1 MKAIIYVL
9 LGHCFLLTCLAELSE
24 EKKVQFVTS
33 FVDYLNNLP
42 NHAFIYDDGVLLNA
56 QKTDENNYKIE
67 IKLKVTS
74 IHNLEAYSYHTCSVS
89 LEDTGGS
96 DIHIKDD
103 YNCEPPP
110 PSTTTEFNV
119 DSIVSQE
126 KSTTT
131 EDGIEHLPV
140 QLDNEVQTNTAATSG
155 EQFIAIPREKPAA
168 PCIGCSTFVNPGAAG
183 VEELALLGIRHLN
196 RHDPDVKHELNSV
209 VEVERQVQIVNGVR
223 YILTLKVDYN
233 NCTIDVAESCTVV
246 KPCKISIL
254 EKPWVRL
261 YDGSKYRGILA
272 NNCTEEWIFSDN
284 GEVIN
289 DENKGK
295 DIVKVPKDDLDNEGG
310 AHKPIPDFDKIA
322 NTGSVDDI
330 LKAIHNSD
338 VQAQPLT
345 ERTLSEGEVKK
356 LEEQVIPYNQFSDI
370 STLHEDEITAKP
382 DSENF
387 NSHSINKIESR
398 KKYIPN
404 SNSFTFDSE
413 EKKINSLNS
422 DKKKAIDDLLNFFAS
437 VDSHSNQQTE
447 RRKRNLNFVGGK
459 LQKNIND
466 PMYKTLAEES
476 LAKYLQISNEDEEYE
491 VLKVEDVSVQVV
503 SGQLTTI
510 TFQIVKKNAH
520 SSSPQKCTAHVWEK
534 PWIQF
539 KDIKVT
545 CQYNQLNDTR
555 RRRQIPG
562 GALEQNPND
571 PKYLELANESM
582 QKYLQTTGNSRPH
595 KVVEVEKVKT
605 QVVSGTLTEIHFKI
619 MPVQSTGDVISCLSK
634 VWEQSWLNKKDIDVK
649 CQIGDGKWRS
659 KRQAFG
665 GQTERNPNDPKYLE
679 LANESMQ
686 KYLQTTGNSQ
696 PHKVVEVE
704 KVTTQL
710 VSGTLTE
717 IHFKIMPVQST
728 GDVISCLSKVWEQ
741 SWLNKKDIDVK
752 CQIGDGKW
760 RSKRQAF
767 GGQTERNP
775 NDPKYL
781 ELANESMQKYLQ
793 TTGNSQP
800 HKVVEVEKVTTQ
812 LVSGTLTE
820 IHFKIMP
827 VQSTGDVISCLS
839 KVWEQSWLNK
849 KDIDVKCQIGDGKW
863 RSKRQVIAGGITEK
877 NPNDPKYLELA
888 NESMQKYLQTTG
900 NSRPH
905 KVVEVERVTTQVVA
919 GFMTRIYFKI
929 LPMQGTGDVIS
940 CLSKVWERSRQ
951 EKDIDVKCQ
960 IGDGKWRSKRQAF
973 GGQTERNPNHPK
985 YLELANESM
994 QKYLQTTG
1002 NSQPHKVVEV
1012 EKVTTQL
1019 VSGTLTEI
1027 HFKIMPVQ
1035 STGDVISCLSKVW
1048 EQSWLNKKDIDVKC
1062 QIGDG
1067 KWRSKRQAFGGQTER
1082 NPNDPKYLELANESM
1097 QKYLQTTGNSQ
1108 PHKVVEV
1115 EKVTTQLVSGTLT
1128 EIHFKIMP
1136 VQSTG
1141 DVISCLSKVW
1151 EQSWLNKKD
1160 IDVKC
1165 QIGDGKWRSKRQAFG
1180 GQTERNPNDP
1190 KYLELANESMQKYLQ
1205 TTGNSQPHKVV
1216 EVEKV
1221 TTQLVS
1227 GTLTEIHFKIM
1238 PVQST
1243 GDVISCLSKVW
1254 EQSWLNKK
1262 DIDVKCQIGDGK
1274 WRSKRQVIA
1283 GGITEK
1289 NPNDPK
1295 YLELANESMQKYLQT
1310 TGNSRPHKVVEVE
1323 RVTTQV
1329 VAGFMTRIYFKI
1341 LPMQGTG
1348 DVISCLSK
1356 VWERSR
1362 QEKDIDVKCQIG
1374 DGKWRSKRQAFG
1386 GQTERNPNDPKYL
1399 ELANE
1404 SMQKYLQTTGN
1415 SQPHKVVEVEKVTT
1429 QLVSGTLTEIHF
1441 KIMPVQSTGDVIS
1454 CLSKVWEQSWLNKKD
1469 IDVKCQIGDGK
1480 WRSKRQVIA
1489 GGITEKNP
1497 NDPKYLELANESMQ
1511 KYLQTTGNS
1520 RPHKVV
1526 EVERVTTQV
1535 VAGFMTRIYFKILP
1549 MQGTGD
1555 VISCLSKVWE
1565 RSRQEKDID
1574 VKCQIGDGKWRS
1586 KRQAFGGQTERN
1598 PNDPK
1603 YLELANESMQKYL
1616 QTTGNSQPHKVVEVE
1631 KVTTQLVSGTL
1642 TEIHFKI
1649 MPVQSTGD
1657 VISCLSKVWEQSW
1670 LNKKDIDVK
1679 CQIGDGKWR
1688 SKRHAFGGQTER
1700 NPNDPKYLEL
1710 ANESMQKYLQTT
1722 GNSQPHKVVE
1732 VEKVTTQLVSGTLT
1746 EIHFKIMPVQSTGD
1760 VISCLSKVWEQSW
1773 LNKKDID
1780 VKCQIGDGKWRSKRQ
1795 VIAGGI
1801 TEKNPNDPKYLE
1813 LANESMQKYLQTTG
1827 NSRPHK
1833 VVEVERVTT
1842 QVVAGFMTRIYFK
1855 ILPMQGTGD
1864 VISCLSKVWER
1875 SRQEKDIDVKCQIGD
1890 GKWRSKRQAFGGQT
1904 ERNPNDPK
1912 YLELA
1917 NESMQKYLQT
1927 TGNSQPHKVVEVEK
1941 VTTQLVSGTLT
1952 EIHFKIMPVQSTG
1965 DVISCLSKVWEQSW
1979 LNRKDID
1986 VKCQIG
1992 DGKWRSKRQV
2002 IAGGITEKNP
2012 NDPKYL
2018 ELANE
2023 SMQKYLQTTGNSRP
2037 HKVVEVER
2045 VTTQVV
2051 AGFMTRIYFKI
2062 LPMQGTGDVISCL
2075 SKVWERSR
2083 QEKDIDVNC
2092 QVGDGKWRLKRQV
2105 IAGGIT
2111 EKNPN
2116 GSQYLDLA
2124 GKNQLNHNKKKHSG
2138 LGTKKSDRIIVEKLV
2153 RESLEKLEKSSA
2165 HKHKQ
2170 RVYQIINYSSK
2181 KPSEPTSIYF
2191 DVGYTTCLKF
2201 EIVNDITQC
2210 KFLNDTPLR
2219 HCVSQVWE
2227 RPWLK
2232 DGKDIEVNCEER
2244 SIEEMNSE
2252 NAMLLAASALKH
2264 IEAKYSHPRRQ
2275 KVVKLISFGKQLI
2288 AGVHYRMTIEVGPTN
2303 CLALSS
2309 KQKCTLVDN
2318 MGPNKICHVNV
2329 WPRPSVDRLLN
2340 IRVVCDHKT
2349 GSNFTLRNQEARVLF
2364 NDFLDTYKPA
2374 YASNETEK
2382 LRRFEIF
2389 RNNVKMIH
2397 ALNIGDAGTARYG
2410 VTKFADLTHEEFKT
2424 QFLGLKPSLRNQ
2436 NQIPMTKAVIPE
2448 VNLPGAFDWRQ
2459 RGAVT
2464 PVKDQGSCGS
2474 CWAFSVTGNV
2484 EGQWQLK
2491 TGNLLSLSEQELVDC
2506 DKLDDGCNGG
2516 YMDNAYRAIEQM
2528 GGLELEDDYP
2538 YAGKAHDRCSYNKT
2552 LSRVTIS
2559 GAVNISNNE
2568 TDMAKW
2574 LVKNGPISIGINA
2587 NAMQFYMGGVSHPW
2601 RMLCSPDNLDHGVL
2615 IVGYGVSDY
2624 PLFHKRLPYWIVKNS
2639 WGPSWGERGYYRVY
2653 RGDGTCGVNMMA
2665 SSAVV

>member
-74 IHNLEAYSYHTCSVS
+74 IHNLEAYSYRTCSVS

-356 LEEQVIPYNQFSDI
+356 LEEQIIPYNQFSDT

-447 RRKRNLNFVGGK
+447 RSKRNLNFVGGK

-582 QKYLQTTGNSRPH
+582 QKYLQTTGNSKPH

-634 VWEQSWLNKKDIDVK
+634 VWEQSWLNRKDIDVK

-665 GQTERNPNDPKYLE
+665 GQTE
-679 LANESMQ
+679 Q
-686 KYLQTTGNSQ
+686 
-696 PHKVVEVE
+696 
-704 KVTTQL
+704 
-710 VSGTLTE
+710 
-717 IHFKIMPVQST
+717 
-728 GDVISCLSKVWEQ
+728 
-741 SWLNKKDIDVK
+741 
-752 CQIGDGKW
+752 
-760 RSKRQAF
+760 
-767 GGQTERNP
+767 NP

-863 RSKRQVIAGGITEK
+863 RSKRQVIAGGT
-877 NPNDPKYLELA
+877 
-888 NESMQKYLQTTG
+888 
-900 NSRPH
+900 
-905 KVVEVERVTTQVVA
+905 
-919 GFMTRIYFKI
+919 
-929 LPMQGTGDVIS
+929 
-940 CLSKVWERSRQ
+940 
-951 EKDIDVKCQ
+951 
-960 IGDGKWRSKRQAF
+960 
-973 GGQTERNPNHPK
+973 TERN
-985 YLELANESM
+985 L
-994 QKYLQTTG
+994 
-1002 NSQPHKVVEV
+1002 
-1012 EKVTTQL
+1012 
-1019 VSGTLTEI
+1019 
-1027 HFKIMPVQ
+1027 
-1035 STGDVISCLSKVW
+1035 
-1048 EQSWLNKKDIDVKC
+1048 
-1062 QIGDG
+1062 
-1067 KWRSKRQAFGGQTER
+1067 
-1082 NPNDPKYLELANESM
+1082 
-1097 QKYLQTTGNSQ
+1097 
-1108 PHKVVEV
+1108 
-1115 EKVTTQLVSGTLT
+1115 
-1128 EIHFKIMP
+1128 
-1136 VQSTG
+1136 
-1141 DVISCLSKVW
+1141 
-1151 EQSWLNKKD
+1151 
-1160 IDVKC
+1160 
-1165 QIGDGKWRSKRQAFG
+1165 
-1180 GQTERNPNDP
+1180 
-1190 KYLELANESMQKYLQ
+1190 
-1205 TTGNSQPHKVV
+1205 
-1216 EVEKV
+1216 
-1221 TTQLVS
+1221 
-1227 GTLTEIHFKIM
+1227 
-1238 PVQST
+1238 
-1243 GDVISCLSKVW
+1243 
-1254 EQSWLNKK
+1254 
-1262 DIDVKCQIGDGK
+1262 
-1274 WRSKRQVIA
+1274 
-1283 GGITEK
+1283 
-1289 NPNDPK
+1289 
-1295 YLELANESMQKYLQT
+1295 
-1310 TGNSRPHKVVEVE
+1310 
-1323 RVTTQV
+1323 
-1329 VAGFMTRIYFKI
+1329 
-1341 LPMQGTG
+1341 
-1348 DVISCLSK
+1348 
-1356 VWERSR
+1356 
-1362 QEKDIDVKCQIG
+1362 
-1374 DGKWRSKRQAFG
+1374 
-1386 GQTERNPNDPKYL
+1386 
-1399 ELANE
+1399 
-1404 SMQKYLQTTGN
+1404 
-1415 SQPHKVVEVEKVTT
+1415 
-1429 QLVSGTLTEIHF
+1429 
-1441 KIMPVQSTGDVIS
+1441 
-1454 CLSKVWEQSWLNKKD
+1454 
-1469 IDVKCQIGDGK
+1469 
-1480 WRSKRQVIA
+1480 
-1489 GGITEKNP
+1489 
-1497 NDPKYLELANESMQ
+1497 
-1511 KYLQTTGNS
+1511 
-1520 RPHKVV
+1520 
-1526 EVERVTTQV
+1526 
-1535 VAGFMTRIYFKILP
+1535 
-1549 MQGTGD
+1549 
-1555 VISCLSKVWE
+1555 
-1565 RSRQEKDID
+1565 
-1574 VKCQIGDGKWRS
+1574 
-1586 KRQAFGGQTERN
+1586 
-1598 PNDPK
+1598 
-1603 YLELANESMQKYL
+1603 
-1616 QTTGNSQPHKVVEVE
+1616 
-1631 KVTTQLVSGTL
+1631 
-1642 TEIHFKI
+1642 
-1649 MPVQSTGD
+1649 
-1657 VISCLSKVWEQSW
+1657 
-1670 LNKKDIDVK
+1670 
-1679 CQIGDGKWR
+1679 
-1688 SKRHAFGGQTER
+1688 
-1700 NPNDPKYLEL
+1700 
-1710 ANESMQKYLQTT
+1710 
-1722 GNSQPHKVVE
+1722 
-1732 VEKVTTQLVSGTLT
+1732 
-1746 EIHFKIMPVQSTGD
+1746 
-1760 VISCLSKVWEQSW
+1760 
-1773 LNKKDID
+1773 
-1780 VKCQIGDGKWRSKRQ
+1780 
-1795 VIAGGI
+1795 
-1801 TEKNPNDPKYLE
+1801 
-1813 LANESMQKYLQTTG
+1813 
-1827 NSRPHK
+1827 
-1833 VVEVERVTT
+1833 
-1842 QVVAGFMTRIYFK
+1842 
-1855 ILPMQGTGD
+1855 
-1864 VISCLSKVWER
+1864 
-1875 SRQEKDIDVKCQIGD
+1875 
-1890 GKWRSKRQAFGGQT
+1890 
-1904 ERNPNDPK
+1904 
-1912 YLELA
+1912 
-1917 NESMQKYLQT
+1917 
-1927 TGNSQPHKVVEVEK
+1927 
-1941 VTTQLVSGTLT
+1941 
-1952 EIHFKIMPVQSTG
+1952 
-1965 DVISCLSKVWEQSW
+1965 
-1979 LNRKDID
+1979 
-1986 VKCQIG
+1986 
-1992 DGKWRSKRQV
+1992 
-2002 IAGGITEKNP
+2002 
-2012 NDPKYL
+2012 
-2018 ELANE
+2018 
-2023 SMQKYLQTTGNSRP
+2023 
-2037 HKVVEVER
+2037 
-2045 VTTQVV
+2045 
-2051 AGFMTRIYFKI
+2051 
-2062 LPMQGTGDVISCL
+2062 
-2075 SKVWERSR
+2075 
-2083 QEKDIDVNC
+2083 
-2092 QVGDGKWRLKRQV
+2092 
-2105 IAGGIT
+2105 
-2111 EKNPN
+2111 N

-2181 KPSEPTSIYF
+2181 KPSEPASIYF

-2227 RPWLK
+2227 RSWLK

-2329 WPRPSVDRLLN
+2329 WPRPSVDRFLN

-2364 NDFLDTYKPA
+2364 DDFLDTYKPA

-2615 IVGYGVSDY
+2615 IVGYGVSGTELSVRESDSHSVAFY
-2624 PLFHKRLPYWIVKNS
+2624 YFNFNHTQRLMQCAGRRSTRPRY
-2639 WGPSWGERGYYRVY
+2639 ERLRAADRSG
-2653 RGDGTCGVNMMA
+2653 A
-2665 SSAVV
+2665 